1 MTRKRHKQGP
11 SQRQLRVGEELR
23 HALAEIFARGELR
36 DPALQDVQATVTEV
50 RVSPDLRAATAFV
63 IPFGGG
69 DAAALA
75 KALNSAGGYFRMRLA
90 EAVTLRVAPTI
101 RFEPDLS
108 FAEAQRI
115 ETILKSPAVARDVAA
130 VPAEDDETAEEGK
143 GGDGA

>member
-50 RVSPDLRAATAFV
+50 RISPDLRAATAFV

-75 KALNSAGGYFRMRLA
+75 KTLNNAAGFFRMRLA

-108 FAEAQRI
+108 FTQAQRI
-115 ETILKSPAVARDVAA
+115 ETILKSPTVARDVAA
-130 VPAEDDETAEEGK
+130 AREDDE
-143 GGDGA
+143 GADKNRKNGHGA